1 MTIPVLHIYLQHENN
16 APFWYEQL
24 IYFLALVSS
33 SACYPE
39 LYDLYDRSHMGLDW
53 LSDHL
58 LMSNQGDIYM
68 HRILCYTEIH
78 SGPHCSIHSPRS
90 LTLPTLT
97 PKFHHH
103 KMGPFLTIFLFDL
116 PPPLPPLPCLN
127 IKFSREY
134 K

>member
-53 LSDHL
+53 FSDHL
-58 LMSNQGDIYM
+58 LMSNQGDIYASHFVL
-68 HRILCYTEIH
+68 HRNTFRSTLLNSFTTLSHPPH
-78 SGPHCSIHSPRS
+78 SY
-90 LTLPTLT
+90 
-97 PKFHHH
+97 PK
-103 KMGPFLTIFLFDL
+103 IL
-116 PPPLPPLPCLN
+116 PPQNGPLSYHLPVRSPSSPSTTAMPRHQIL
-127 IKFSREY
+127 
-134 K
+134 